1 MGVLETT
8 TDFIPLSLSRDL
20 ASLAGLPSSA
30 CASSPLPQSFFP
42 AVKIGALS
50 MCTTASPGENAND
63 HFTPLEAVNASAFVM
78 FPIRTENLIGWLPLA
93 EASLMAP
100 AYRNGIP
107 VG

>member
-1 MGVLETT
+1 VRLKPFAT
-8 TDFIPLSLSRDL
+8 IL
-20 ASLAGLPSSA
+20 
-30 CASSPLPQSFFP
+30 FP

-63 HFTPLEAVNASAFVM
+63 HFTLLEAVNALAFVM
-78 FPIRTENLIGWLPLA
+78 FPIHTENLVGWLPLA

-100 AYRNGIP
+100 AYRNGNP